1 VAELTPVV
9 EEVAILWTREVDA
22 HWDTDKA
29 KEKLAALAERACLD
43 SAETERLWKK
53 RDELLQTTVR
63 LWQEHDN
70 TSQQINNLLGEVEKE
85 RESKIEAENVSTGL
99 AV

>member
-22 HWDTDKA
+22 HWDVDKA

-43 SAETERLWKK
+43 SAKTEWLWKK
-53 RDELLQTTVR
+53 QDELLQTTVR

-70 TSQQINNLLGEVEKE
+70 AS
-85 RESKIEAENVSTGL
+85 
-99 AV
+99 